1 MQADRFRHLLPT
13 IAVVTIAMLAFLVAR
28 SKGRSKPRTKAPQI
42 SDPASNVI
50 TLGAGVGRMP
60 LVFGV
65 AATTSLAG
73 VMVLGLQ
80 LELSHKRIAI
90 ARELTG
96 GNPDNAAKIATR
108 YGCSGCHTIPGLPGA
123 DGQVA
128 PSLAGLR
135 HRVFIGGVLRNNAGN
150 LVNWI
155 VAPQQISPK
164 SAMPP
169 TGISQSEARDI
180 AAYLYAN

>member
-1 MQADRFRHLLPT
+1 MSADRLRHLLP
-13 IAVVTIAMLAFLVAR
+13 AVTIVTMAMIAFLVAR
-28 SKGRSKPRTKAPQI
+28 PKTRIAQGTREGQ
-42 SDPASNVI
+42 ASNPGSIVI
-50 TLGAGVGRMP
+50 TREAEVRQLPVMLGIVAIMLSAGG
-60 LVFGV
+60 L
-65 AATTSLAG
+65 AA
-73 VMVLGLQ
+73 GLSMQ
-80 LELSHKRIAI
+80 QSHKRGII

-96 GNPDNAAKIATR
+96 GNPDNAGQLATR
-108 YGCSGCHTIPGLPGA
+108 YGCSGCHAIPGLPGA

-135 HRVFIGGVLRNNAGN
+135 HRVFIGGVLRNNAEN

-155 VAPQQISPK
+155 VAPQQTSPR

-169 TGISQSEARDI
+169 TGISEAEARDI